1 MFSEVSRCFREIIQS
16 LLWKRRKDSH
26 ACFQWS
32 ILLGPG
38 VLIFQILLP
47 RHGDGTEGLTF
58 RLRQKIKL
66 DDSDAPS
73 NTKVAA
79 SSFQSLLIFKD
90 WRTRPA
96 DLVNSRGTKHI
107 LVFQVATVTCAW
119 PLSYRSRSVL
129 ETVQSPIWIQ
139 DCQYYYSL
147 RI

>member
-1 MFSEVSRCFREIIQS
+1 MFPGNHPISPLEASKGLTR
-16 LLWKRRKDSH
+16 LLSMEHTPWTGSADLPNLAASARR
-26 ACFQWS
+26 
-32 ILLGPG
+32 
-38 VLIFQILLP
+38 
-47 RHGDGTEGLTF
+47 RHGGFDLQAAAKDQV
-58 RLRQKIKL
+58 RRQH
-66 DDSDAPS
+66 APS